1 MDFFMNTTGTI
12 TASLPSAIN
21 QGANNAYNI
30 NLYTTF
36 SSDVVITAAFKLANG
51 EIKSPYA
58 LSYQGIVPDTTIDN
72 SALYWWTL
80 TLPGAITRYYG
91 QTALQFFVSTAQ
103 MTLASTTAT
112 FNVLRGIPQV
122 IDDTSPIDTI
132 IENIAQLQSD
142 VDNGYFAA
150 RAIKPWTAEY
160 AYGVDEIIWYP
171 GTENNE
177 LGQFLMSLT
186 DDNSTYPYTDG
197 VLSDNWQVIVNFDNI
212 LGQYTAALEQATQEG
227 IQELADSVE
236 HEKVQLRIIAAEAER
251 QINNSVTDAE
261 DTLDQYK
268 YDTESAATSAANSAA
283 NAANSAEYAAQQA
296 QDLAS
301 LANKIVQPVPELPEI
316 SAANPEVIYAV
327 VSQNTGNIFTLY
339 TVQNDEWLNLGEA
352 SFVAT
357 GNVTR
362 LIALTPT
369 GWQLNDNVY
378 TQSVQFV
385 EANPD
390 STVSSSP
397 LGASV
402 SAWINNGVTATN
414 VTDQNIIYTAQSL
427 PGEMLN
433 AVVSVDILSV
443 IPSTDGYYTKS
454 QTDEAIANEAA
465 ARAAADNNINTQI
478 NNIIGGQT
486 PVGLAQKA
494 TADGNGN
501 NIEQTYAKQSG
512 TYAQLNVGHSTN
524 ADNATKATQDAS
536 GNVITNTYATKTE
549 LAGKANTSGTYP
561 DLNVGHSTNS
571 DSATKAAQDGAGN
584 VITNT
589 YATKEENALKADSA
603 TVNAAIALKQDIT
616 DNTLETTD
624 KTVVGAINEN
634 KQAID
639 GIRED
644 MINADHFK
652 GFAADAAAVQ
662 STPGDANDYIY
673 CIGTGTIWNYGSSG
687 WTDSGKPY
695 PSDATPLATT
705 VPLADG
711 TGAAGT
717 STNAARSDHVHPTDT
732 SRASAA
738 DLTAEI
744 NARQTADT
752 NLNSAITNEASTRAA
767 ADTALSNR
775 ITGIEN
781 GTTPIPLAQKATADA
796 AGNNIEQTYAKK
808 DELGNMFNS
817 SGTYPELTAGK
828 ATADASGNVITDT
841 YAAKTELAGKANTS
855 GTYTDLNVGH
865 ATNADNATKATQ
877 DANGNVISTTYATNA
892 AMTAALAGKADTTGT
907 YSGMTVGNATNA
919 ASASKVA
926 NTLSITTHENTI
938 IYDGS
943 APATVSIIRTQTVT
957 LTGWNDNTC
966 TIYVDAVTPYNTVLV
981 SPTNASAQDVYN
993 NQIECTAQGSGT
1005 LTFSCATQPA
1015 ANVTVDLIIIG

>member
-1 MDFFMNTTGTI
+1 MNFFMNTKGVI
-12 TASLPSAIN
+12 TASLPSSIN
-21 QGANNAYNI
+21 QGANDGYEI
-30 NLYTTF
+30 NLYSTFGAGTTM
-36 SSDVVITAAFKLANG
+36 SVAFRLPNG
-51 EIKSPYA
+51 EIKSLYG
-58 LSYQGIVPDTTIDN
+58 LTYNGVVDDVEIDN
-72 SALYWWTL
+72 ATVYWWSL
-80 TLPGAITRYYG
+80 TLPGDITRYYG
-91 QTALQFFVSTAQ
+91 TVTAQFFATTSQ
-103 MTLASTTAT
+103 MTRPSTSTS
-112 FNVLRGIPQV
+112 FIVGRGVPQV
-122 IDDTSPIDTI
+122 VDDTSPLESI
-132 IENIAQLQSD
+132 LQAISSMQTD
-142 VDNGYFAA
+142 LDNGFFAA

-186 DDNSTYPYTDG
+186 DDNSTYPYMDG

-236 HEKVQLRIIAAEAER
+236 HEKVQLRIIAAEAET

-261 DTLDQYK
+261 DTLEQYK

-494 TADGNGN
+494 TADAAGN

-536 GNVITNTYATKTE
+536 GNVITETYATKTE
-549 LAGKANTSGTYP
+549 LAEKANTSGTY
-561 DLNVGHSTNS
+561 
-571 DSATKAAQDGAGN
+571 A
-584 VITNT
+584 
-589 YATKEENALKADSA
+589 
-603 TVNAAIALKQDIT
+603 
-616 DNTLETTD
+616 
-624 KTVVGAINEN
+624 
-634 KQAID
+634 
-639 GIRED
+639 
-644 MINADHFK
+644 
-652 GFAADAAAVQ
+652 
-662 STPGDANDYIY
+662 
-673 CIGTGTIWNYGSSG
+673 
-687 WTDSGKPY
+687 
-695 PSDATPLATT
+695 
-705 VPLADG
+705 
-711 TGAAGT
+711 
-717 STNAARSDHVHPTDT
+717 
-732 SRASAA
+732 
-738 DLTAEI
+738 
-744 NARQTADT
+744 
-752 NLNSAITNEASTRAA
+752 
-767 ADTALSNR
+767 
-775 ITGIEN
+775 
-781 GTTPIPLAQKATADA
+781 
-796 AGNNIEQTYAKK
+796 
-808 DELGNMFNS
+808 
-817 SGTYPELTAGK
+817 
-828 ATADASGNVITDT
+828 
-841 YAAKTELAGKANTS
+841 
-855 GTYTDLNVGH
+855 DLNVGH

-877 DANGNVISTTYATNA
+877 DDAGNVITNTYATK
-892 AMTAALAGKADTTGT
+892 TELSTGLAGKANTSGT
-907 YSGMTVGNATNA
+907 YADMTVGNAANA
-919 ASASKVA
+919 GTASKVA

-966 TIYVDAVTPYNTVLV
+966 TIYVGAVTPYNTVLV

-1015 ANVTVDLIIIG
+1015 TDVTVDLIIIG